1 MLRVP
6 LDDLRAGERR
16 LDAEASR
23 YLAKVHRLRPGDRFV
38 AFDPAARLEADG
50 ELVAAGRAAVVRLS
64 SPRAA
69 SNVTTRSIEVIQGL
83 PKGSKIDAIV
93 RDATELGAT
102 RITIAT
108 TARSLRRAVDV
119 ARLERIVIEAARQ
132 CGRGD
137 RPILAGLVDLEEA
150 LRSAAAAKIC
160 LHPAGDARFAAVAGA
175 SSVAVLIGSE
185 GGWEESE
192 LAAARAAGFSIARL
206 GAFTMRTETAC
217 AAALGALAALG

>member
-38 AFDPAARLEADG
+38 AFDPEARLEADG
-50 ELVAAGRAAVVRLS
+50 ELVASGRSTLVRLS
-64 SPRAA
+64 SPRPATA
-69 SNVTTRSIEVIQGL
+69 VATRCIEVIQGL

-132 CGRGD
+132 SGRGD
-137 RPILAGLVDLEEA
+137 RPALVGPVGLDEA
-150 LRSAAAAKIC
+150 LGSSAAAKIC
-160 LHPAGDARFAAVAGA
+160 LHPGGETSFSAVAGA
-175 SSVAVLIGSE
+175 SSVAVLIGPE
-185 GGWEESE
+185 GGWDEPE

-217 AAALGALAALG
+217 AAALGALAALE